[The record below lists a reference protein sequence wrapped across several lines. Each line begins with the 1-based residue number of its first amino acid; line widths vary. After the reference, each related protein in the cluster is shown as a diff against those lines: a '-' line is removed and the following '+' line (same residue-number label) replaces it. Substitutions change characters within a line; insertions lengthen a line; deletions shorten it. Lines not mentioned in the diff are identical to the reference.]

1 MCSTPPMRVN
11 GLRIAAVV
19 TALTMLVG
27 VAAIA
32 GNEPLRQYPAE
43 PPQPSRIEL
52 ERIGVISSGFPVPG
66 ALPPEV
72 YPPDCC
78 GLDAGPDLRWL
89 LVVITALIHRTL
101 WNCAN

>member
-1 MCSTPPMRVN
+1 MKAN
-11 GLRIAAVV
+11 GLRTAAVV

-32 GNEPLRQYPAE
+32 GNEPVRHYPPE
-43 PPQPSRIEL
+43 PPQPSRVEL

-78 GLDAGPDLRWL
+78 GLDAGP
-89 LVVITALIHRTL
+89 T
-101 WNCAN
+101 